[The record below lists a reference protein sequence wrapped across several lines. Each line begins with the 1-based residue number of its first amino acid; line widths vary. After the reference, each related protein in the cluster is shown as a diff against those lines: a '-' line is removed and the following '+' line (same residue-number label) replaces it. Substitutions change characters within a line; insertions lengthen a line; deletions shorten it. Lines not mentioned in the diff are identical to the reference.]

1 MRASGEFAAGE
12 DGRWAG
18 AGGRAKGERV
28 CVFWGALSLSVGH
41 GERVGG
47 SGLAQ
52 LRALGWGGGDSV
64 WVQGQPALTCGFS
77 EGEGSGVVGVSE

>member
-18 AGGRAKGERV
+18 AGGGQRERE
-28 CVFWGALSLSVGH
+28 CALSLSVGH

-47 SGLAQ
+47 AGWLSC
-52 LRALGWGGGDSV
+52 ALWEGGGGGDSG
-64 WVQGQPALTCGFS
+64 WVRGHPSLTCCVS